1 MSKLL
6 IDEAPVYFA
15 KTLAKYIGLEKAIIL
30 QQVHF
35 WLEVNKRNEKNYY
48 ENRYW
53 VYSSFGQWA
62 ERDFSWWSQRKLLSL
77 FRKLCDSKILIK
89 KQFKKEQMDRTN
101 FYTIN
106 YKKLDEIHKN

>member
-15 KTLAKYIGLEKAIIL
+15 KTLTKYIGLEKAIIL

-35 WLEVNKRNEKNYY
+35 WLEVNKRDEKNYY

-53 VYSSFGQWA
+53 VYSSFEQWQK
-62 ERDFSWWSQRKLLSL
+62 EISLGGVNENFSLY
-77 FRKLCDSKILIK
+77 FA
-89 KQFKKEQMDRTN
+89 N
-101 FYTIN
+101 FVIV
-106 YKKLDEIHKN
+106 KFS

>member
-15 KTLAKYIGLEKAIIL
+15 KTLTKYIGLEKAIIL

-35 WLEVNKRNEKNYY
+35 WLEVNKRDEKNYY

-53 VYSSFGQWA
+53 VYSSFEQWA

-77 FRKLCDSKILIK
+77 FCKLCDSKILIK
-89 KQFKKEQMDRTN
+89 KQLKKEQMDRTN